1 MTSSKR
7 SWIVGIIGAT
17 LFFAVVI
24 IPRMRS
30 GISNTSSTNVLG
42 TSGASA
48 HKVLWKFKS
57 ETGGF
62 TSIALGP
69 EGTVYAGANNSL
81 YALSPEGKLK
91 WKTPL
96 AG

>member
-1 MTSSKR
+1 
-7 SWIVGIIGAT
+7 
-17 LFFAVVI
+17 
-24 IPRMRS
+24 MRS

-81 YALSPEGKLK
+81 YALSPEEKLK

-96 AG
+96 ADCFTFRPEQTELCLSRALTD